1 MALKPGIAAAL
12 LSIETTQ
19 EVREAYDVLKQV
31 HSALKAKEAARVHAT
46 GAIKVGSVVAFTGR
60 YGLNHN
66 GTIVRVNRTTAS
78 VEEANT
84 GFVWRVPLGSL
95 MPA

>member
-19 EVREAYDVLKQV
+19 EIREPTTCSSRYTPP
-31 HSALKAKEAARVHAT
+31 SRPGGGRVHAT

-66 GTIVRVNRTTAS
+66 GTIVRVIEQLPAWRKPIPLRL
-78 VEEANT
+78 
-84 GFVWRVPLGSL
+84 RVPLGSL